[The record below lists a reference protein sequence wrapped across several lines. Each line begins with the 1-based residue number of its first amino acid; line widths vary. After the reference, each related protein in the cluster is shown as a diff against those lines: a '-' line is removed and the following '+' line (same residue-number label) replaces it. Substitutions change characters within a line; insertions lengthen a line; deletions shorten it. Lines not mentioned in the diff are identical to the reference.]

1 MHEKYDRDMIDL
13 LRSIQNIDYIEP
25 DEIPNID
32 LYMDQITT
40 FMDDHLKS
48 SKRFEDDKILTK
60 TMINNYSKNN
70 LLPPSEKKKYSP
82 EHMVLLLFIYYF
94 KNFLSINDIQSIL
107 APIIKRFF
115 HSENDR
121 NLNTVYEEIFQRQYE
136 NIDFE
141 VRDMIRKLRDSN
153 KAFADIEDDEERK
166 LLSNFA
172 FICSLSFDIWVK
184 KSVIE
189 SIIDKDMMDQKKS
202 NSKKKN

>member
-1 MHEKYDRDMIDL
+1 MQIRMAQQCD
-13 LRSIQNIDYIEP
+13 IEG
-25 DEIPNID
+25 I
-32 LYMDQITT
+32 
-40 FMDDHLKS
+40 S
-48 SKRFEDDKILTK
+48 
-60 TMINNYSKNN
+60 N
-70 LLPPSEKKKYSP
+70 LLLQICNVHHEGRPDLFKKDGKKYSP

-107 APIIKRFF
+107 APITKRFF

>member
-60 TMINNYSKNN
+60 TMINYYSKNN

-107 APIIKRFF
+107 APITKRFF